1 MSHWN
6 RDYLDALEVPV
17 WVPLNDQ
24 AVENTDQ
31 NVEPSESRSRVNPA
45 SDDAV
50 KAEAEQAVAPN
61 IGVTPNTEGNF
72 IRFLQGE
79 ASADFVFVIP
89 KSADPASCKASIRQL
104 ELAWKAWLD
113 QPFTAAIAQ
122 LSEQSE
128 HAQSVE
134 SCRGKIILCGSE
146 LTSFEHPSIQA
157 PSLDALQSQKK
168 EWWSLL
174 QRLH

>member
-6 RDYLDALEVPV
+6 RAYLDALEVPV

-24 AVENTDQ
+24 AEESTNPK
-31 NVEPSESRSRVNPA
+31 VEPSESRPQATSA
-45 SDDAV
+45 SADAV
-50 KAEAEQAVAPN
+50 KVEAEEAAESNIDSAPN
-61 IGVTPNTEGNF
+61 IEGDF
-72 IRFLQGE
+72 IRILQGE